1 MSTAISALLKLQ
13 SRSPLHAKKSSCV
26 KVQVNQDR
34 RSFFTTITTTT
45 TTKCLSLRDFG
56 LANFVVSEIILD
68 GQNTQK
74 VKADLTKGSIK
85 SLSTGM
91 EYKIDPRQFFISRV
105 VS

>member
-13 SRSPLHAKKSSCV
+13 AHSPLHAKKSPCV

-34 RSFFTTITTTT
+34 RSFFTTTTT

-91 EYKIDPRQFFISRV
+91 EYKIDPRQFLISRV